1 MKTLIAKLTQKG
13 LVLLEKRAEK
23 KAHSECLGIVYEPK
37 IPKKLKKNICMLL
50 ACVLA
55 VSGVLVGSADLY
67 KADVQYYNESWQT
80 IASNPGYVDV
90 DDTVLMYYS
99 PAQTYEWAVTSYTA
113 SSGFGMVTLSSTN
126 MNITMVNG
134 TNRLTQVGARQFKVV
149 RSSSVNDYA
158 VIRITM
164 DYDNYVTAYS
174 GYVKILG

>member
-1 MKTLIAKLTQKG
+1 MKKIVETVSKKALSI
-13 LVLLEKRAEK
+13 LEKRAEK
-23 KAHSECLGIVYEPK
+23 KANAECIGFMYEPK
-37 IPKKLKKNICMLL
+37 IPKKLKKNVCILL

-55 VSGVLVGSADLY
+55 VSGVLVGSADFY